1 MMLIE
6 QCLLYYS
13 APPHRIG
20 YDQLIAT
27 LRFMLD
33 HPDAT
38 RLHAEIYPAI
48 AEQFHTTPACID
60 HNLRRVIS
68 NIWDYGNKER
78 LSALGFGKF
87 RPSNKIFLFALVRR
101 IRLIETAEGGSSA
114 FPPTA
119 LFSAEPLSPSPASAL
134 CNGQDG
140 AYPL

>member
-33 HPDAT
+33 HPEAT

-68 NIWDYGNKER
+68 NIWDYGNRER
-78 LSALGFGKF
+78 LSALGFGKY

-101 IRLIETAEGGSSA
+101 IRLLETADDVPSVFPSA
-114 FPPTA
+114 A
-119 LFSAEPLSPSPASAL
+119 LFPMEPLSHESPAL
-134 CNGQDG
+134 CDGQDSTH
-140 AYPL
+140 PL